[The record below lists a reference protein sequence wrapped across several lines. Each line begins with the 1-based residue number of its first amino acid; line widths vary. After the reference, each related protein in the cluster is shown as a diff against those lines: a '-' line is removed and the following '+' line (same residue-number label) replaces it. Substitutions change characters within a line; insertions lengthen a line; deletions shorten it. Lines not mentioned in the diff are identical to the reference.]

1 MISLVTGYA
10 GKAHVTAAE
19 DGSKNAAIFGEGTY
33 ILDRGQKLA
42 ATATS
47 ANTITIADG
56 DIMMQG
62 RHICIAA
69 GTSEE
74 VPISN
79 GISGMY
85 RHDLIVLRYNKNTS
99 SGIETVELAVIQGTS
114 TSGTAGDPTYTVG
127 DILNGATVCEVPLYR
142 VVLNGIN
149 IEAVEP
155 LFTVTTNLDAARSHV
170 VNTSNPHKV
179 TKSQVGLGNV
189 PNVTTNNQTPTYT
202 EASATAALTSGETL
216 ATAFGKIAKAV
227 SSLISHLANKSNPHG
242 VTKSQV
248 GLGKVENKSSA
259 TIRGELTKAN
269 VTTAL
274 GYTPPTSDTTYS
286 LNVSTT
292 DFTAVTVGKNNSN
305 VLGSV
310 ELEAGTYLIQGS
322 AVFAQASEFTPG
334 NVRLTVA
341 QSSGTTGFTNG
352 ITKVGYVGVNGSYV
366 EQVHSILYLN
376 AKKTIYLNAYQNYST
391 SGTTSVTGQIK
402 VFKLRTT

>member
-1 MISLVTGYA
+1 MSISLVTGYA
-10 GKAHVTAAE
+10 GTAHVTSAE
-19 DGSKNAAIFGEGTY
+19 DGSRNAGIFGEGTY

-62 RHICIAA
+62 RHVCIAA

-74 VPISN
+74 VSISN
-79 GISGMY
+79 GISGMN

-99 SGIETVELAVIQGTS
+99 SGVESVELAVIQGTS
-114 TSGTAGDPTYTVG
+114 TSGTAGDPTYTAG
-127 DILNGATVCEVPLYR
+127 NILNGATTCEVPLYR

-149 IEAVEP
+149 IEAVEQ

-170 VNTSNPHKV
+170 DNKNNPHGV

-202 EASATAALTSGETL
+202 AASSNAALSSGETL
-216 ATAFGKIAKAV
+216 STAFGKIAKAV
-227 SSLISHLANKSNPHG
+227 SSLISHLANTSNPHS

-248 GLGKVENKSSA
+248 GLGNAENKSSA
-259 TIRGELTKAN
+259 TIRGELTSAN

-274 GYTPPTSDTTYS
+274 GYTPIKTAS

-292 DFTAVTVGKNNSN
+292 TFDAVTVGKGNSKA
-305 VLGSV
+305 LGSV

-322 AVFAQASEFTPG
+322 AVFAQASEFAVG
-334 NVRLTVA
+334 NVRLTLA
-341 QSSGTTGFTNG
+341 QSSGSTGFTNG
-352 ITKVGYVGVNGSYV
+352 ITKVGYVGVNGAYV
-366 EQVHSILYLN
+366 EQVHSILYL
-376 AKKTIYLNAYQNYST
+376 ASKTTIYLNAYQNYSDN
-391 SGTTSVTGQIK
+391 GTTSVTGQIK
-402 VFKLRTT
+402 VLKVKTT

>member
-19 DGSKNAAIFGEGTY
+19 DGSKNASIFGEGTY

-114 TSGTAGDPTYTVG
+114 TSGTAGDPTYTAG

-155 LFTVTTNLDAARSHV
+155 LFAVATNLDAARSHV
-170 VNTSNPHKV
+170 ANTSNPHKV

-202 EASATAALTSGETL
+202 EVSATATLTSGETL
-216 ATAFGKIAKAV
+216 TTAFGKIAKAV
-227 SSLISHLANKSNPHG
+227 SSLISHIANKSNPHG

-248 GLGKVENKSSA
+248 GLGNVDNKSSA

-269 VTTAL
+269 VTDAL
-274 GYTPPTSDTTYS
+274 GYTPLKTAT

-292 DFTAVTVGKNNSN
+292 DFTAVEVGKNTSAELGN
-305 VLGSV
+305 VTLA
-310 ELEAGTYLIQGS
+310 AGTYLIQGS
-322 AVFAQASEFTPG
+322 AVFAQAGQFVQG
-334 NVRLTVA
+334 NVRLSIA
-341 QSSGTTGFTNG
+341 QSTKTTGFTNG

-366 EQVHSILYLN
+366 EQVHSILYLS
-376 AKKTIYLNAYQNYST
+376 KETKIYLNAYQNYDS
-391 SGTTSVTGQIK
+391 SGTVSVTGQLK
-402 VFKLRTT
+402 VLKVKTT